1 MADELAGERL
11 GAELP
16 GHGMAGR
23 RSMSLSA
30 VGRAVLAAAAS
41 CTLPDDDEPA
51 APSPVARH
59 NAVCLETQHHVDA
72 VNQRARHPELFPD
85 TVLRPGEVYEEETVH
100 VFEALGRDEGG

>member
-1 MADELAGERL
+1 MRSHSPDSAHAPQLASWSTQPAL
-11 GAELP
+11 QVYTANFLP
-16 GHGMAGR
+16 V
-23 RSMSLSA
+23 SP
-30 VGRAVLAAAAS
+30 AAA
-41 CTLPDDDEPA
+41 DDDEPA